1 MSQLSAAGC
10 VFEIA
15 ESNVVVLNSQVCAD
29 MQKAMMS
36 AGSQHVDDVDDV
48 SRRLYSHR
56 QLDAVVDSARL
67 FDRCALVLRRL
78 LEYSDTKKWTLA
90 ITFLLIIYFSFFS
103 FSFYSLVFLFF
114 QFLIVGSVW

>member
-1 MSQLSAAGC
+1 MSQLRAAGC

-15 ESNVVVLNSQVCAD
+15 ESNVVVLNSLVCAD

-36 AGSQHVDDVDDV
+36 AGSQHVDDV
-48 SRRLYSHR
+48 SCRQYSHR

-78 LEYSDTKKWTLA
+78 LEYSVTKKWSLA

-114 QFLIVGSVW
+114 QFLVVGSVW